1 MNFGAEL
8 PELSNWSFQRI
19 YPSLIY
25 TYLKEPTTTTKMFQF
40 YHRIR
45 SGVSGTVER
54 ILDRKWINLGFD
66 SGSTRHVV

>member
-1 MNFGAEL
+1 LVIPKDLSFTDLYTFKGAY
-8 PELSNWSFQRI
+8 NNN
-19 YPSLIY
+19 
-25 TYLKEPTTTTKMFQF
+25 KKMFQF

-54 ILDRKWINLGFD
+54 VLDWKWINLGFD